1 MIDNYEQAAEQ
12 FMQEIGREHYENG
25 AGLKDSLEV
34 VPIYIRYLWLFDRPA
49 IDEFLP
55 RKDREGKHLAAF
67 ACAGY
72 ASAKVNVMT
81 EEITNAVTRATVEWQ
96 GEEVPYR
103 RASVLLANEADTAKR
118 HELENLV
125 HAKTEEQNSL
135 RAERLGMLHDV
146 ADELGFNGYIEMC
159 DELQGINMPWLLVQ
173 TDELLKRT
181 ENVYA
186 SELEYFLD
194 KLGIARREATAS
206 DLSYLFRS
214 PEFDDLFPQE
224 RLVPALVQTMSGL
237 GIDLDSQSNVHLDT
251 EPRPLKSPRAFC
263 VPIRIPDEVYL
274 VILPRGGQDDYR
286 AILHESGHAEHFAH
300 ISPDLPFAF
309 KRLGDGAISES
320 YSFLFDNLMKNQL
333 WLSDILQVDDKE
345 EYIRLSRFH
354 KLWILRRYSAKLHY
368 EAELHTAENIENMRS
383 RYADILGGALGVRI
397 SQSNYLADVDD
408 GLYAANYLRAWIF
421 EVMMRK
427 YLEDVCGKRWYNTLE
442 AGDFL
447 KNLWRQGQSR
457 PADEMCSDFGFS
469 GLDAEP
475 LISELADW

>member
-1 MIDNYEQAAEQ
+1 
-12 FMQEIGREHYENG
+12 
-25 AGLKDSLEV
+25 
-34 VPIYIRYLWLFDRPA
+34 
-49 IDEFLP
+49 
-55 RKDREGKHLAAF
+55 
-67 ACAGY
+67 
-72 ASAKVNVMT
+72 
-81 EEITNAVTRATVEWQ
+81 
-96 GEEVPYR
+96 
-103 RASVLLANEADTAKR
+103 
-118 HELENLV
+118 
-125 HAKTEEQNSL
+125 
-135 RAERLGMLHDV
+135 
-146 ADELGFNGYIEMC
+146 
-159 DELQGINMPWLLVQ
+159 
-173 TDELLKRT
+173 
-181 ENVYA
+181 
-186 SELEYFLD
+186 
-194 KLGIARREATAS
+194 
-206 DLSYLFRS
+206 
-214 PEFDDLFPQE
+214 
-224 RLVPALVQTMSGL
+224 
-237 GIDLDSQSNVHLDT
+237 
-251 EPRPLKSPRAFC
+251 
-263 VPIRIPDEVYL
+263 VYL

-383 RYADILGGALGVRI
+383 RYADILGGALGVRV